1 MLFSLGWREITLVD
15 LLVWCLYC
23 SPFSSDLNVILSC
36 VVWMFKWFC
45 VYTEHT
51 HIWWNRHVT
60 FQSIRLSTQAVWCLT
75 HFLHVLTIQV
85 YLEHCQAYYT
95 FLKIGRHPTIGLSVG
110 IEFRPPLFCF
120 LLSSFE
126 VSILSSTVCIFDDD
140 ESKQI
145 SQHPW
150 LAVEGHYKPISLHL
164 KLINSSPKELLTYN
178 TIHMWIALLLTVLKP
193 IPASPGHLRHNT
205 SCSHSSSFM

>member
-1 MLFSLGWREITLVD
+1 MVL
-15 LLVWCLYC
+15 CLHR
-23 SPFSSDLNVILSC
+23 
-36 VVWMFKWFC
+36 
-45 VYTEHT
+45 HT
-51 HIWWNRHVT
+51 HIWWNRHAT

-75 HFLHVLTIQV
+75 CFLHVLNIQI

-95 FLKIGRHPTIGLSVG
+95 FPTIGRHPTIGLSVG

-145 SQHPW
+145 SQH
-150 LAVEGHYKPISLHL
+150 AASLIGGRRTLQAHL
-164 KLINSSPKELLTYN
+164 KLINSSPEELLTYN
-178 TIHMWIALLLTVLKP
+178 TIHVWIALLLTVLKP
-193 IPASPGHLRHNT
+193 IPATPGHLRRNT